1 MAREKKKV
9 PAPAHGI
16 AAAARRAK
24 MERAMQYS
32 DTVWRNLNPLKAP
45 PKMKHKSY
53 FEAVENADKKKKKLE
68 FEVPSYLQ
76 SKNRLYCQKYSTH

>member
-76 SKNRLYCQKYSTH
+76 SK